1 MKADQL
7 EKLIQRL
14 SQAFQNSAKAT
25 GTNTKNVLLP
35 PASEREISAYEDKN
49 GVKLPASYRQFLLL
63 HNGWKKFEND
73 YTLTGASGPH
83 SEQALRDFKKLDK
96 AFLQK
101 WKAAGRSTDPKF
113 IETYQA
119 ASGEGETLEEARLY
133 LPALVKFGTNFANGY
148 FAFNPG
154 RRGKDGEPEVISGY
168 FLTKILRRHKNFVA
182 FLERTLEG
190 YTARGY

>member
-14 SQAFQNSAKAT
+14 AQAFQNSGKAT

-35 PASEREISAYEDKN
+35 PASEREISAYETKN
-49 GVKLPASYRQFLLL
+49 GVKFPASYRQFLLL

-73 YTLTGASGPH
+73 YTLTGVSGPH
-83 SEQALRDFKKLDK
+83 TEQALRDFKKLDK
-96 AFLQK
+96 AFLQQ

-119 ASGEGETLEEARLY
+119 ASGEGETLEDAKLY
-133 LPALVKFGTNFANGY
+133 LPTLAKFGTNFANGY
-148 FAFNPG
+148 VAFNP
-154 RRGKDGEPEVISGY
+154 RRRDKDGEPEVIHGY
-168 FLTKILRRHKNFVA
+168 FLVKIPRRYKNFIA